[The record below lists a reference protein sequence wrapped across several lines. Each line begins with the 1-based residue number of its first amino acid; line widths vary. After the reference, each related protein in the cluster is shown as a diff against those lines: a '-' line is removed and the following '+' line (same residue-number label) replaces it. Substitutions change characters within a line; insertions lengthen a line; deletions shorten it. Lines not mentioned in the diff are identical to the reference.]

1 MKQNDKILD
10 FMETHGSITN
20 AEGYEYLNI
29 TKTSTRVSEMI
40 RAGVKIDKQMVSYK
54 KQDGT
59 LVRYMRYFLV
69 KEQ

>member
-1 MKQNDKILD
+1 MTQNDKILD
-10 FMETHGSITN
+10 FMEKHGSITN
-20 AEGYEYLNI
+20 MDGYEYLDI
-29 TKTSTRVSEMI
+29 TKVSTRISEMI

-59 LVRYMRYFLV
+59 PVRYMRYFLV